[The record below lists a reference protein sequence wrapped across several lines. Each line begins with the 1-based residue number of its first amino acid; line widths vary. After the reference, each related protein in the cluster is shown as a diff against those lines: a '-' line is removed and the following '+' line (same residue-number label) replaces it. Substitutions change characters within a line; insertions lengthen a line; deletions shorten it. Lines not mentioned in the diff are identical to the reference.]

1 MKAIGNIFVAWR
13 KGKGSRRI
21 VIGIIRNNS
30 TEGMR
35 FSYLKNGVKEAEK
48 YGFSSYDG
56 FPNLE
61 KTYKENVVNIFGQRI
76 MRSERND
83 VDEFFKFWQIDKK
96 YKEDSFYMLAYTQGL
111 LPTDNFEFLADFQ
124 PKKGLTFIT
133 EISGLSYLNLSPDS
147 LKIGDKLRYEFEPE
161 NDRDEDAVKLYK
173 GELFVGYV
181 KIIHNKVFK
190 KSKSFL
196 NVSVHHIEK
205 NGKLNRV
212 FLKVSL

>member
-30 TEGMR
+30 NEGMR
-35 FSYLKNGVKEAEK
+35 FSYLREGVKEAEK

-56 FPNLE
+56 FPELY
-61 KTYKENVVNIFGQRI
+61 KTYTENVVNIFGQRI

-96 YKEDSFYMLAYTQGL
+96 YKEDNFYMLAYTQGL
-111 LPTDNFEFLADFQ
+111 LATDNFEFLADFQ

-133 EISGLSYLNLSPDS
+133 EISGLSHFNISSDS
-147 LKIGDKLRYEFEPE
+147 IKIGDELKYEFEPE
-161 NDRDEDAVKLYK
+161 NERDSNAVKLFK
-173 GELFVGYV
+173 GELFLGYV

-190 KSKSFL
+190 KTKTPL
-196 NVSVHHIEK
+196 KVKVHHIEK
-205 NGKLNRV
+205 NGELNRV